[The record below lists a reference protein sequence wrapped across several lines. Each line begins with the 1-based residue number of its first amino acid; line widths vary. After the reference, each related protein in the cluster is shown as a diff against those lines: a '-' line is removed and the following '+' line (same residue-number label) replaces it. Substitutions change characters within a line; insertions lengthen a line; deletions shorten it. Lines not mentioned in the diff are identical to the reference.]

1 MKMNSLTKIFPKVLA
16 SMLFSAMLSASPWA
30 IAAGESSAEPLVKS
44 EHARCPANNPNCRA
58 GTRESDSEVAR
69 AFISHARLNM
79 CPEGAPECAAR
90 AKFER
95 HKADDAVRDRHA
107 CRD

>member
-1 MKMNSLTKIFPKVLA
+1 MKMTSLTNILTKALA
-16 SMLFSAMLSASPWA
+16 SILFSAMLSASPWA
-30 IAAGESSAEPLVKS
+30 IAAGENSAEPRAKA
-44 EHARCPANNPNCRA
+44 EHARCVGNNPNCRT
-58 GTRESDSEVAR
+58 GGRESDSEVAR

-95 HKADDAVRDRHA
+95 LKADDASRDRHA